1 MIASTACDTIK
12 IRFISLNHFLDFRFL
27 LGDFFKSINCLSV

>member
-1 MIASTACDTIK
+1 MIGSTACDTIK

-27 LGDFFKSINCLSV
+27 LGDFLKALIA